1 MQSLLNKL
9 CDYVAVD
16 CQALLHVWVSLTHQL
31 RVLWWFMALASPDKT
46 SSELEHWIT
55 TQLMLVNK

>member
-16 CQALLHVWVSLTHQL
+16 CHLYCILGVVDSPIPG
-31 RVLWWFMALASPDKT
+31 VVVVMALASPDKT

-55 TQLMLVNK
+55 TQLMLVNR